1 MMTQTITFPKEFE
14 RHFFRDLDKNFMSIL
29 IITLI
34 VGYSFC
40 IYMASLPVKEL
51 TAEQVKKYTEAI
63 YRVKAIAPAKLEV
76 KKTGPKTE
84 AGEAA
89 KVEETRQ
96 EERAAEVKPVTQED
110 KAARLAAERAERRE
124 RQEARR
130 QAIAEKVKI
139 VAGPTARGGAARRGA
154 AAAREAIG
162 LSGGSMSGFNVK
174 EMVGMVGEAGT
185 AEKVKK
191 LRGGG
196 AVSADVGEIDIS
208 ALKALSSE
216 ELNLM
221 LNEAPLQISR
231 NAITA
236 KGTGTKA
243 KQRSQGAISDIV
255 LENKNQVQYCYWTL
269 KRRDSS
275 LKGRV
280 VVEFTI
286 APSGEVIRVRIRES
300 NWGGNSL
307 GNEVERCIENVI
319 KSWHFE
325 PIPDAEGNVTAGATY
340 IFE

>member
-1 MMTQTITFPKEFE
+1 MTQAMTFPKEFE
-14 RHFFRDLDKNFMSIL
+14 RHFFRDLDRNYYTIWLITFIIGNAICLYMS
-29 IITLI
+29 
-34 VGYSFC
+34 GQ
-40 IYMASLPVKEL
+40 PVKEL

-63 YRVKAIAPAKLEV
+63 YRVKATAPAKIAV
-76 KKTGPKTE
+76 KKETK
-84 AGEAA
+84 AAVGEVA
-89 KVEETRQ
+89 KE
-96 EERAAEVKPVTQED
+96 EERPAEDRVAEAKPVTQED
-110 KAARLAAERAERRE
+110 KAERLAAERAARRE

-130 QAIAEKVKI
+130 QAVAERVKI

-162 LSGGSMSGFNVK
+162 LSGGAMSGFNVK

-185 AEKVKK
+185 ADKVKK
-191 LRGGG
+191 LRGSG
-196 AVSADVGEIDIS
+196 AVSADVGDIDIA

-216 ELNLM
+216 DINLM

-236 KGTGTKA
+236 KGSGTKA

-255 LENKNQVQYCYWTL
+255 LANKNQVQYCYWTL

-286 APSGEVIRVRIRES
+286 APTGEVIRVRFRES
-300 NWGGNSL
+300 NWGGNAL
-307 GNEVERCIENVI
+307 GGDVERCIENVI
-319 KSWHFE
+319 RSWHFD